1 MHGWR
6 RRASCAPPSA
16 CAWRANPHPHPH
28 PNPKH
33 NPSPHPKHDP
43 SPDQVRLEAEAAGLA
58 ERLGSEESARAE
70 LVREGEALLARLE
83 ASQAE
88 GRYSETQGDIGE
100 IQARLEASQAEAPSP
115 NPRP

>member
-58 ERLGSEESARAE
+58 ERLGNEESARAE
-70 LVREGEALLARLE
+70 LVRDM
-83 ASQAE
+83 
-88 GRYSETQGDIGE
+88 GRYGE
-100 IQARLEASQAEAPSP
+100 IWGDMGRYREI
-115 NPRP
+115 